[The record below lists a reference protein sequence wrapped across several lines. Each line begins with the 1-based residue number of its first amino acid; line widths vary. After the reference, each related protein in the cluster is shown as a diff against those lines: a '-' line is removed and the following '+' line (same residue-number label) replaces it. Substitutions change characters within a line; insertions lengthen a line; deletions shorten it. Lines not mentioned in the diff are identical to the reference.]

1 MSFALNENNLCEL
14 KRRQVKHEVKIR
26 VDDRD
31 MNAINVILLHLR
43 RREKVNKT
51 IQPPMSSSRIT
62 LAALN
67 KTVRVN

>member
-31 MNAINVILLHLR
+31 MNAIDVLHLR